1 MKFQKRYN
9 KLNERKM
16 KDLTELELQLK
27 KDLQNELIDLGL
39 QYLNEKKNESK
50 MKKIEILFQSDNGV
64 LNFATLEKDSSLIR
78 IQYPKYINEKGD
90 SEMLYLIIDEYD
102 LRL

>member
-1 MKFQKRYN
+1 
-9 KLNERKM
+9 M

-50 MKKIEILFQSDNGV
+50 MKKIEIAFQSDNGV
-64 LNFATLEKDSSLIR
+64 LNFARLEKDSSLIR

>member
-1 MKFQKRYN
+1 
-9 KLNERKM
+9 M